1 MSEETL
7 NVVVSG
13 TKQVAEDVLEITL
26 RRADHAE
33 LPSWTPGAHID
44 VHLDNGLVR
53 QYSLCGDPAERNTWT
68 IASLRDPQSRGG
80 SNRLHQLE
88 YGDALEVRGPRNHFP
103 LANNDSFVF
112 IAGGIGITPLLP
124 MIKCV
129 QTRGLPWKLHYAG
142 RSADSMAF
150 AQDLT
155 EQFGDRVE
163 LYFSEHGKR
172 MDLSQLASAI
182 PEGASVYCCGP
193 ERLLV
198 AVEEEISPQLGG
210 QLYVERFRPRELD
223 TSDSSDIS
231 VELAESGFTVEVPA
245 DRSILEVVRE
255 AGVDI
260 ESSCEEG
267 TCGTCET
274 EVLDGEPDHRDSVLS
289 DFERELNETMM
300 ICVSRACGR
309 HLVLDL

>member
-1 MSEETL
+1 MSEEIL
-7 NVVVSG
+7 NVEVSG
-13 TKQVAEDVLEITL
+13 TKQVVEDVLEITL

-33 LPSWTPGAHID
+33 LPPWTPGAHID

-53 QYSLCGDPAERNTWT
+53 QYSLCGDPADRYTWT

-80 SNRLHQLE
+80 SHRLHQLE
-88 YGDALEVRGPRNHFP
+88 PGDALEVRGPRNHFP
-103 LANNDSFVF
+103 LAEDDAFVF

-124 MIKCV
+124 MIEWV
-129 QTRGLPWKLHYAG
+129 QTRCLPWKLHYAG

-150 AQDLT
+150 AQDLI
-155 EQFGDRVE
+155 ERFGDRVE
-163 LYFSEHGKR
+163 LYSSEHGKR
-172 MDLSQLASAI
+172 MDLSQLACAI
-182 PEGASVYCCGP
+182 PEGAGVYCCGP

-198 AVEEEISPQLGG
+198 AVEEQISSQLGG
-210 QLYVERFRPRELD
+210 RLHIERFRPREFD
-223 TSDSSDIS
+223 TSDASDIS
-231 VELAESGFTVEVPA
+231 VELAASGFTVEVPA
-245 DRSILEVVRE
+245 DRSILEVARE
-255 AGVDI
+255 AGVEI

-274 EVLDGEPDHRDSVLS
+274 EVLEGEPDHRDSVLS
-289 DFERELNETMM
+289 EFEREMGETMM

>member
-129 QTRGLPWKLHYAG
+129 QTQGLPWKLHYAG

-182 PEGASVYCCGP
+182 PEGTSVYCCGP

>member
-7 NVVVSG
+7 NVEVSG
-13 TKQVAEDVLEITL
+13 TRQVAEDVLEIRL

-33 LPSWTPGAHID
+33 LLPWTPGAHID

-88 YGDALEVRGPRNHFP
+88 PGDALEVRGPRNHFP
-103 LANNDSFVF
+103 LAEDDAFVF

-124 MIKCV
+124 MIEWV
-129 QTRGLPWKLHYAG
+129 QMRGLPWKLHYAG
-142 RSADSMAF
+142 RSTDSMAF

-155 EQFGDRVE
+155 ERFGDRVE
-163 LYFSEHGKR
+163 LYSSEHGKR
-172 MDLSQLASAI
+172 MDLSHLARAI
-182 PEGASVYCCGP
+182 PDGAGVYCCGP

-198 AVEEEISPQLGG
+198 AVEEQVSPQLGG
-210 QLYVERFRPRELD
+210 HLHVERFRPRELD

-255 AGVDI
+255 AGVVI

-289 DFERELNETMM
+289 DFEREMDETMM